1 MRKIPKL
8 EKNSGSLMVAA
19 LGRLHLRELDKCKT
33 KALKENKGNFDN
45 VRYR

>member
-1 MRKIPKL
+1 
-8 EKNSGSLMVAA
+8 MVAA
-19 LGRLHLRELDKCKT
+19 LGRLHLRELDMYKT